1 LRAEFAFIFAGGG
14 DQGAVFALTNGEV
27 TAGGGHP
34 MPAGDPAAKAAER
47 NANEDRLMVEAA
59 MLALMPQ
66 KPEGTVTDAE
76 TGVTCTYKVTR
87 KANTDALQN
96 DWMHLSQTVQSAFT
110 WKADVSAKQI
120 KAIQELDPAAFEVAA
135 KYITSTPAKPSI
147 SIKE

>member
-1 LRAEFAFIFAGGG
+1 MNRATLAELKAAW
-14 DQGAVFALTNGEV
+14 L
-27 TAGGGHP
+27 
-34 MPAGDPAAKAAER
+34 AAKDAER

-59 MLALMPQ
+59 MLALLPQ
-66 KPEGTVTDAE
+66 KTEGTVVDPD

-87 KANTDALQN
+87 KASTEDLQN

-120 KAIQELDPAAFEVAA
+120 KAIQELDPAAFAIAA